1 MVNLNKLNQV
11 ICLIFK
17 ISKIIG
23 NNNQTITII
32 QTFNNSPQIQ
42 LLIILVKTLVQ
53 TRTNMN
59 FLKTMI
65 VGNNT
70 KTIITQITGTINVQV
85 QIINILIIMTIL
97 IGNTTLTIETNS
109 GNNLEVLINNRT
121 ISITKI
127 MGNNITDPTIK
138 INTGNNIIIQSK
150 ADLKITPPIH
160 NKTGIIRPSLVSNN
174 KGAIIMKK
182 LIRTFILNKMVKLT
196 GEQYDKTSP

>member
-1 MVNLNKLNQV
+1 
-11 ICLIFK
+11 
-17 ISKIIG
+17 
-23 NNNQTITII
+23 
-32 QTFNNSPQIQ
+32 
-42 LLIILVKTLVQ
+42 
-53 TRTNMN
+53 
-59 FLKTMI
+59 
-65 VGNNT
+65 
-70 KTIITQITGTINVQV
+70 
-85 QIINILIIMTIL
+85 MTIL